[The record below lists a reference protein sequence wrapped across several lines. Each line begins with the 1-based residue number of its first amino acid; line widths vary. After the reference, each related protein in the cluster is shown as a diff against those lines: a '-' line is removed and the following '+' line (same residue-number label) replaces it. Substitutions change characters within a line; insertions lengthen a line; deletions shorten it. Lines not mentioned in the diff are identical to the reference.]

1 MPTVLQHRRGTA
13 AQNNAFT
20 GSSGELTVD
29 LTNGTIRVHDGST
42 AGGKRLAT
50 KDSADA
56 ALAAAQGLDSANV
69 VAIIDS
75 DYVLARAPA
84 QDFLDSAEAI
94 DLIDSSYVRARQD
107 KAYSSLTGSPTIP
120 TLGTSF
126 VDSSEAR
133 KVISVT
139 DTGGDGSLSYNNSTG
154 VLTFTGPS
162 ASDTRAHFTAGE
174 GIDISSGEIS
184 GEDATTTNKGIASFA
199 TANFTVASGAVS
211 LKTDGINDTHIDFG
225 TGTNQVSTADLP
237 EETNLYFTE
246 SRAKSAAV
254 ADAINNGTTDVAPS
268 QNAVF
273 DALALKLNA
282 SAVPTLSVDFIDSA
296 EAVKLIDSSY
306 VQARQS
312 GGEITIQDEGSALS
326 TAATTLN
333 FVGSGV
339 TASGSGTTKTITISG
354 GGGSGTVDSAAV
366 IALLDS
372 STRTFFGSIQVTN
385 DASNGQSGQA
395 EVQANTTRDTI
406 NLVGGAGLA
415 ITTNASE
422 DRITFTPVNQ
432 FDSAETIALID
443 SDYVLARAPAQTT
456 ADFPDSAGV
465 NTLID
470 ARVTLSYG
478 KSLGFLDSAEIVQAA
493 KDAITKP
500 YIQAFDFLDSGE
512 VVTAANA
519 AIDSKVNASYV
530 NALNIIPTFGTDF
543 VDSAFV
549 TSQINNL
556 VDAAP
561 GALNTLNELAAA
573 IGDDANFSTTVTN
586 SIAAKLDS
594 AQTIALIDSSYV
606 QARQSATGGT
616 DPIFKT
622 IAVAGQ
628 DNIVADTTTDT
639 LTVVGSTGI
648 TVTTNASSDT
658 LTFATTDGDIV
669 HDNLSGF
676 VANEH
681 IDHTSVSIATGTGLS
696 GGGTIASTRTLKI
709 DSSELATLYSKVIV
723 HDNTNGFVA
732 NEHVDHSGVS
742 IIAGKGL
749 SGGGTIASSRTI
761 DIDSSNVR
769 GMFSGG
775 TGITYNSG
783 TGAISTTDG
792 EIVHDN
798 LSGFVANEHIDHSGV
813 SITAGNGLK
822 GGGTIASNRDLAI
835 DSAELLSLYEASLR
849 HDNLSGFVA
858 NEHIDHSGVS
868 IVAGKGLSGGGTI
881 ASSRTINIDSANVR
895 GMFSGGTGITYNSS
909 TGAISSTDADIVH
922 DNLSGFVANEHID
935 HTSVSIATGTGLSGG
950 GTIAST
956 RTLKI
961 DSSDLASLYSKVI
974 VHDNTNGF
982 VANEHIDHSGVSI
995 IAGNG
1000 LSGGGTIASSRTIN
1014 IDSGNVDV
1022 MIDSNLAGSSVTID
1036 GNGSTGGV
1044 ILSDGNI
1051 DIRSG
1056 TGNVSK
1062 IKFYCEV
1069 NNAHAQTLQAQPH
1082 SAGSS
1087 AVIVLPVA
1095 SGTLLNDD
1103 GSGASLTNLN
1113 GSQVTSGTVA
1123 AARIDNL
1130 AASKINSGTFDS
1142 ARIPAIQINA
1152 NRINSGTID
1161 SARLPAGTFGGG
1173 GGGSSLTVADEGS
1186 DLSTAATKLDFVG
1199 AGVTASGTGA
1209 TKTITIAGGGS
1220 GVTVQDEG
1228 SALSTAA
1235 TTINFVG
1242 AGVTATGSGA
1252 TKTVTISGGGGGAGL
1267 DNIFAYTATNNQ
1279 TSFSG
1284 NDKNGNS
1291 LSYTAGD
1298 ILVYL
1303 NGILLSDSDDYT
1315 ASNGSAVV
1323 LTSGASAND
1332 ELTVS
1337 TFAAAAS
1344 GVSTGKAI
1352 AMAIVFG
1359 G

>member
-13 AQNNAFT
+13 AQNNSFT
-20 GSSGELTVD
+20 GSAGELTVD

-56 ALAAAQGLDSANV
+56 ALAAAQGLDSANII
-69 VAIIDS
+69 AIIDS
-75 DYVLARAPA
+75 AYVLARAPA
-84 QDFLDSAEAI
+84 QDFLDSSEAI
-94 DLIDSSYVRARQD
+94 NLIDSSYVQARQTAQNF
-107 KAYSSLTGSPTIP
+107 AYSSLTGAPTIP

-139 DTGGDGSLSYNNSTG
+139 DAGGDGSLSYNNSTG
-154 VLTFTGPS
+154 VLTYTGPS

-184 GEDATTTNKGIASFA
+184 GEDATTTNKGIASFS
-199 TANFTVASGAVS
+199 TSNFTVSSGAVS

-225 TGTNQVSTADLP
+225 TGSNQVSTADVP
-237 EETNLYFTE
+237 EQTNLYFTNA
-246 SRAKSAAV
+246 RAKSAAV

-273 DALALKLNA
+273 DALALKLDA
-282 SAVPTLSVDFIDSA
+282 SSVPVLYTDFIDSA
-296 EAVKLIDSSY
+296 EAIKLIPTLGTDFVDSGQVTAIIDSSY

-312 GGEITIQDEGSALS
+312 GGEITIQEEGSSLS

-339 TASGSGTTKTITISG
+339 TASGSGTTKTITIT

-366 IALLDS
+366 IALMDS
-372 STRTFFGSIQVTN
+372 ASRHTFGLVSVTN

-395 EVQANTTRDTI
+395 QVQADTTRDLL
-406 NLVGGAGLA
+406 NLVGGPGLA
-415 ITTNASE
+415 ITTNASQ

-443 SDYVLARAPAQTT
+443 SAYVLARAPAQTT
-456 ADFPDSAGV
+456 ADFPDSSGV
-465 NTLID
+465 NSLID
-470 ARVTLSYG
+470 TRVNNTFINNLTIG
-478 KSLGFLDSAEIVQAA
+478 ADSLGGQA
-493 KDAITKP
+493 P
-500 YIQAFDFLDSGE
+500 
-512 VVTAANA
+512 
-519 AIDSKVNASYV
+519 SYY
-530 NALNIIPTFGTDF
+530 LNYNNFSNTPTLPSIGNDF

-549 TSQINNL
+549 TAQINNL
-556 VDAAP
+556 IDAAP

-594 AQTIALIDSSYV
+594 AQTIALIDSAYVLARAPAQDFLDSAEAIALIDSSYV

-628 DNIVADTTTDT
+628 SNIVADTTTDT

-648 TVTTNASSDT
+648 TVTTNAGTDT

-681 IDHTSVSIATGTGLS
+681 IDHTSVSIATG
-696 GGGTIASTRTLKI
+696 
-709 DSSELATLYSKVIV
+709 D
-723 HDNTNGFVA
+723 
-732 NEHVDHSGVS
+732 
-742 IIAGKGL
+742 
-749 SGGGTIASSRTI
+749 
-761 DIDSSNVR
+761 
-769 GMFSGG
+769 
-775 TGITYNSG
+775 
-783 TGAISTTDG
+783 
-792 EIVHDN
+792 
-798 LSGFVANEHIDHSGV
+798 
-813 SITAGNGLK
+813 
-822 GGGTIASNRDLAI
+822 
-835 DSAELLSLYEASLR
+835 
-849 HDNLSGFVA
+849 
-858 NEHIDHSGVS
+858 
-868 IVAGKGLSGGGTI
+868 
-881 ASSRTINIDSANVR
+881 
-895 GMFSGGTGITYNSS
+895 
-909 TGAISSTDADIVH
+909 
-922 DNLSGFVANEHID
+922 
-935 HTSVSIATGTGLSGG
+935 GLSGG

-974 VHDNTNGF
+974 AHDNTSGFVANEHIDHTSVSIVAGKGLSGGGTIASSRTIDIDSANVRGMFSGGTGITYNSSTGAISTTDGDIVHDNLSGF

-1014 IDSGNVDV
+1014 VDSANVDK
-1022 MIDSNLAGSSVTID
+1022 MIDSNLGGSSVLID
-1036 GNGSTGGV
+1036 GNGSTGG
-1044 ILSDGNI
+1044 ITLSDGNI
-1051 DIRSG
+1051 DIRTG
-1056 TGNVSK
+1056 TGSVSK
-1062 IKFYCEV
+1062 IKFYCET

-1113 GSQVTSGTVA
+1113 ASNISSGTIDS
-1123 AARIDNL
+1123 ARL
-1130 AASKINSGTFDS
+1130 PSFSASDTITGTFDS

-1152 NRINSGTID
+1152 NRITAGTID

-1173 GGGSSLTVADEGS
+1173 GGGSSLTIQEEGS
-1186 DLSTAATKLDFVG
+1186 SLSTAATTLNFVG
-1199 AGVTASGTGA
+1199 SAVTASGTGA
-1209 TKTITIAGGGS
+1209 TKTITI
-1220 GVTVQDEG
+1220 T
-1228 SALSTAA
+1228 
-1235 TTINFVG
+1235 
-1242 AGVTATGSGA
+1242 
-1252 TKTVTISGGGGGAGL
+1252 GGGGGLDSALTTQLIDSSYVSARALGGL
-1267 DNIFAYTATNNQ
+1267 GQNEFIYTATNNQ
-1279 TSFSG
+1279 TTFSG
-1284 NDKNGNS
+1284 NDKKGNS
-1291 LSYTAGD
+1291 LSYTAD
-1298 ILVYL
+1298 RIFVHL
-1303 NGILLSDSDDYT
+1303 NGVLLNDSDDYT
-1315 ASNGSAVV
+1315 ATNGTSVV
-1323 LTSGASAND
+1323 LTTGATTSD
-1332 ELTVS
+1332 ELRVTAFGTATPPV
-1337 TFAAAAS
+1337 T
-1344 GVSTGKAI
+1344 TGKAI

>member
-13 AQNNAFT
+13 TQNDAFT
-20 GSSGELTVD
+20 GSAGELTID
-29 LTNGTIRVHDGST
+29 LTNDTIRVHDGST
-42 AGGKRLAT
+42 QGGKRLAT
-50 KDSADA
+50 KAEADA
-56 ALAAAQGLDSANV
+56 ALNAAAGLDSAKTINL
-69 VAIIDS
+69 IDS
-75 DYVLARAPA
+75 AYVLARAPA
-84 QDFLDSAEAI
+84 QDFLDSSEAI
-94 DLIDSSYVRARQD
+94 NLIDSSYVQARQD
-107 KAYSSLTGSPTIP
+107 KAYSSLTGTPTIP

-139 DTGGDGSLSYNNSTG
+139 DAGGDGSLSYNNSTG
-154 VLTFTGPS
+154 VLTYTGPS
-162 ASDTRAHFTAGE
+162 ASDVRAHITAGE

-211 LKTDGINDTHIDFG
+211 LKADGVNDTHIDFG

-254 ADAINNGTTDVAPS
+254 ADEINNGTTDVAPS

-282 SAVPTLSVDFIDSA
+282 SSVPTLGTDFVDSGQVTALIDSSYVQA
-296 EAVKLIDSSY
+296 RQTASGVDSAATIALIDSSY

-312 GGEITIQDEGSALS
+312 GGEITIQEEGSSLS

-339 TASGSGTTKTITISG
+339 TASGSGTTKTITIT

-366 IALLDS
+366 IALMDS
-372 STRTFFGSIQVTN
+372 SSRHTFGLVSVTN

-395 EVQANTTRDTI
+395 QIEADTTRDSLY
-406 NLVGGAGLA
+406 LVGGPGLA
-415 ITTNASE
+415 ITTNAEE

-443 SDYVLARAPAQTT
+443 SAYVLARAPAQTT

-470 ARVTLSYG
+470 ARVTLAYG

-549 TSQINNL
+549 TSEINNL
-556 VDAAP
+556 IDAAP

-606 QARQSATGGT
+606 QSRQSATGGT

-628 DNIVADTTTDT
+628 SSIVADTTTDT

-648 TVTTNASSDT
+648 TVTTNAGSDT
-658 LTFATTDGDIV
+658 LTLATTDGDIV

-676 VANEH
+676 VP
-681 IDHTSVSIATGTGLS
+681 
-696 GGGTIASTRTLKI
+696 
-709 DSSELATLYSKVIV
+709 
-723 HDNTNGFVA
+723 
-732 NEHVDHSGVS
+732 
-742 IIAGKGL
+742 
-749 SGGGTIASSRTI
+749 
-761 DIDSSNVR
+761 
-769 GMFSGG
+769 
-775 TGITYNSG
+775 
-783 TGAISTTDG
+783 
-792 EIVHDN
+792 
-798 LSGFVANEHIDHSGV
+798 
-813 SITAGNGLK
+813 
-822 GGGTIASNRDLAI
+822 
-835 DSAELLSLYEASLR
+835 
-849 HDNLSGFVA
+849 
-858 NEHIDHSGVS
+858 
-868 IVAGKGLSGGGTI
+868 
-881 ASSRTINIDSANVR
+881 
-895 GMFSGGTGITYNSS
+895 
-909 TGAISSTDADIVH
+909 
-922 DNLSGFVANEHID
+922 NEHID

-982 VANEHIDHSGVSI
+982 VANEHIDHTSVSIATGTGLSGGGTIASTRTLKIDSSDLASLYSKVIVHDNTDGFVANEHIDHSGVSI

-1000 LSGGGTIASSRTIN
+1000 LSGGGTIASSRTIS
-1014 IDSGNVDV
+1014 IDSGNFDV
-1022 MIDSNLAGSSVTID
+1022 MIDSNLGGSSVLID
-1036 GNGSTGGV
+1036 GNGSTGG
-1044 ILSDGNI
+1044 ITLSDGNI
-1051 DIRSG
+1051 DIRTG
-1056 TGNVSK
+1056 TGAVSK
-1062 IKFYCEV
+1062 IKFYCET

-1087 AVIVLPVA
+1087 AVVVLPVA
-1095 SGTLLNDD
+1095 SGTLLNDN
-1103 GSGASLTNLN
+1103 GSGASLTSLN
-1113 GSQVTSGTVA
+1113 ASELSSGTVPS
-1123 AARIDNL
+1123 ARLSLGTSDIPNL
-1130 AASKINSGTFDS
+1130 ATSKITSGIFDS
-1142 ARIPAIQINA
+1142 ARIPVLSASDIT
-1152 NRINSGTID
+1152 SGTID
-1161 SARLPAGTFGGG
+1161 SDRLPAGTFAAAA
-1173 GGGSSLTVADEGS
+1173 GGGSTIIVQEEGS
-1186 DLSTAATKLDFVG
+1186 SLSTAATTLNFVG
-1199 AGVTASGTGA
+1199 SSVTASGTGT
-1209 TKTITIAGGGS
+1209 TKTITISGTSGGL
-1220 GVTVQDEG
+1220 D
-1228 SALSTAA
+1228 SAL
-1235 TTINFVG
+1235 TTQLIDSSYVSDR
-1242 AGVTATGSGA
+1242 AL
-1252 TKTVTISGGGGGAGL
+1252 GGLGQNEFL
-1267 DNIFAYTATNNQ
+1267 YTATNNQ
-1279 TSFSG
+1279 TTFSG
-1284 NDKNGNS
+1284 NDKKGNS
-1291 LSYTAGD
+1291 LAYTAD
-1298 ILVYL
+1298 RIFVHL
-1303 NGILLSDSDDYT
+1303 NGVLLNDSDDYT
-1315 ASNGSAVV
+1315 ASNGD
-1323 LTSGASAND
+1323 LTDHSSLHHYDPDG
-1332 ELTVS
+1332 
-1337 TFAAAAS
+1337 
-1344 GVSTGKAI
+1344 
-1352 AMAIVFG
+1352 
-1359 G
+1359 